1 MSKFNELLPPNRIAI
16 ISGILLSIAAFVA
29 SLQTSFVPGSPSAEA
44 LAKAGAVIASI
55 LTVWRLVEKF
65 LDGAQ
70 NWDSLMVA
78 GVPKVRGVSAPV
90 QGNDAAPVAEDTA
103 LSAELTAE
111 GMAMYDEGSVD
122 EPMTG
127 GGGNAVLAAEELQ
140 PPPPRAVPPTLYDQ
154 GQEEPPR

>member
-16 ISGILLSIAAFVA
+16 ISGVLLSIAAFVA
-29 SLQTSFVPGSPSAEA
+29 SLETSFAPGSPSAEA
-44 LAKAGAVIASI
+44 IAKAGAVIASI

-90 QGNDAAPVAEDTA
+90 QGNDAVPIAEDAA

-111 GMAMYDEGSVD
+111 GMAMYEDESVD
-122 EPMTG
+122 EPMIQSSGT
-127 GGGNAVLAAEELQ
+127 VLAEELQ
-140 PPPPRAVPPTLYDQ
+140 PPPPRGVPPTLYDQ
-154 GQEEPPR
+154 GQEPPK